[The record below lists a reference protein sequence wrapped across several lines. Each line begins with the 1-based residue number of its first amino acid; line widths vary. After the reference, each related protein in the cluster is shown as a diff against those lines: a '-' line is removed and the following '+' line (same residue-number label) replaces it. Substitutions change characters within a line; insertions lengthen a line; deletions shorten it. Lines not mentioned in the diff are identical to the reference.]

1 MANSLTKEEYITF
14 SENLKS
20 EFNVTMLNPL
30 SNELK
35 VMRQSLLFSGLES
48 ISYNIN
54 RKNSSLKLYEFG
66 KTYHKY
72 ERDIKKIN
80 ILPYLSQ
87 ELKQRIVGLMYLRT
101 QISFI

>member
-35 VMRQSLLFSGLES
+35 VMRQSITF
-48 ISYNIN
+48 
-54 RKNSSLKLYEFG
+54 
-66 KTYHKY
+66 
-72 ERDIKKIN
+72 
-80 ILPYLSQ
+80 
-87 ELKQRIVGLMYLRT
+87 
-101 QISFI
+101 